1 MITRVFGLK
10 LIIKGVIIKVKEIE
24 KSVLD
29 KILCVYN
36 NLYEAEKK
44 IADYVIN
51 NKEKVIEMT
60 VSELASQSNVSEA
73 TIVRFCKK
81 CDLKGFHDLKINI
94 AKEMVKSKDNNI
106 SNELDSNNI
115 EQSLQNILANKIEE
129 LKQTISM
136 MHEEEIKN
144 VLDAIKNARIVQF
157 AAVGNTIPVAMD
169 GTYKFNQLGIAA
181 VTNTIWETQ
190 LAFAYTLTDKDV
202 VIVISNSGSSK
213 KLITLLEIANE
224 RKATTISITNH
235 ENSPVANE
243 SKYHINTATREKLF
257 LDEFSFSRV
266 SAMVVIE
273 ALYLLLTRDKKDA
286 YNWISQHEQSIAD
299 DKI

>member
-1 MITRVFGLK
+1 MK
-10 LIIKGVIIKVKEIE
+10 DIE
-24 KSVLD
+24 KKVLD
-29 KILCVYN
+29 KILCVYK

-60 VSELASQSNVSEA
+60 VSELATQSNVSEA

-81 CDLKGFHDLKINI
+81 CDFKGFHDLKINI
-94 AKEMVKSKDNNI
+94 AKEMVNSNNDKI
-106 SNELDSNNI
+106 SNELDFNNI
-115 EQSLQNILANKIEE
+115 SQSLQNILANKIEE

-136 MHEEEIKN
+136 IHEEDIKKI
-144 VLDAIKNARIVQF
+144 LDAIKNARIVQF

-169 GTYKFNQLGIAA
+169 GTYKFNQLGIAS

-190 LAFAYTLTDKDV
+190 LAFAYTLTNKDV

-213 KLITLLEIANE
+213 KLVTLLEIANK
-224 RKATTISITNH
+224 RQATTISITNH

-286 YNWISQHEQSIAD
+286 YSWISEHEESIAD

>member
-1 MITRVFGLK
+1 MIE
-10 LIIKGVIIKVKEIE
+10 GVIIKVKEIE

-29 KILCVYN
+29 KILSIYK
-36 NLYEAEKK
+36 NLHEAEKK
-44 IADYVIN
+44 IADYVID

-60 VSELASQSNVSEA
+60 VSELAAQSNVSEA

-81 CDLKGFHDLKINI
+81 CDLKGFYDLKIKI
-94 AKEMVKSKDNNI
+94 AKEMVNLKNNNI

-115 EQSLQNILANKIEE
+115 TQSLQNILANKIEE

-136 MHEEEIKN
+136 MNEKNIKKI
-144 VLDAIKNARIVQF
+144 LDVIKNARIVQF

-169 GTYKFNQLGIAA
+169 GTYKFNQLGISS

-190 LAFAYTLTDKDV
+190 LAFAYTLTNKDV

-213 KLITLLEIANE
+213 ELVTLLEIANE
-224 RKATTISITNH
+224 RQAITISITNH
-235 ENSPVANE
+235 ENSPVANK
-243 SKYHINTATREKLF
+243 SMYHINTSTREKLF

-273 ALYLLLTRDKKDA
+273 ILYLLLTREKKDA
-286 YNWISQHEQSIAD
+286 YKWISQHEQSIAEG
-299 DKI
+299 KI

>member
-1 MITRVFGLK
+1 MK
-10 LIIKGVIIKVKEIE
+10 DIE
-24 KSVLD
+24 KKVLD
-29 KILCVYN
+29 KILCVYK

-60 VSELASQSNVSEA
+60 VSELATQSNVSEA

-81 CDLKGFHDLKINI
+81 CDFKGFHDLKINI
-94 AKEMVKSKDNNI
+94 AKEMVNSNNDKI
-106 SNELDSNNI
+106 SNELDFNNI
-115 EQSLQNILANKIEE
+115 SQSLQNILANKIEE

-136 MHEEEIKN
+136 INEEDIKKI
-144 VLDAIKNARIVQF
+144 LDAIKKARVVQF

-169 GTYKFNQLGIAA
+169 GTYKFNQLGIAS

-190 LAFAYTLTDKDV
+190 LAFAYTLTNKDV

-213 KLITLLEIANE
+213 KLVTLLEIANK
-224 RKATTISITNH
+224 RQATTISITNH

-286 YNWISQHEQSIAD
+286 YSWISEHEESIAD

>member
-1 MITRVFGLK
+1 VK
-10 LIIKGVIIKVKEIE
+10 KVD

-29 KILCVYN
+29 KILCVYKE
-36 NLYEAEKK
+36 LYEAEKK

-51 NKEKVIEMT
+51 QKEKVIEMT
-60 VSELASQSNVSEA
+60 VSELAAQSNVSEA

-81 CDLKGFHDLKINI
+81 CGLKGFYDLKINI
-94 AKEMVKSKDNNI
+94 AKDMVKLKDSTV
-106 SNELDSNNI
+106 SNKLDSNNI
-115 EQSLQNILANKIEE
+115 GQSLQNILANKIEE
-129 LKQTISM
+129 LKQTILM
-136 MHEEEIKN
+136 MDEMEIKKI
-144 VLDAIKNARIVQF
+144 LDIIKNARIVQF

-169 GTYKFNQLGIAA
+169 GTYKFNQLGISA

-190 LAFAYTLTDKDV
+190 LAFTYTLTKDDV
-202 VIVISNSGSSK
+202 VIVISNSGSAK
-213 KLITLLEIANE
+213 KLVTLLEIANE

-243 SKYHINTATREKLF
+243 SKYHINTSTREKLF

-273 ALYLLLTRDKKDA
+273 VLYLLLTQDKKDA

-299 DKI
+299 AKV

>member
-1 MITRVFGLK
+1 M
-10 LIIKGVIIKVKEIE
+10 KEIE

-29 KILCVYN
+29 KILCVYKT
-36 NLYEAEKK
+36 LYEAEKK

-60 VSELASQSNVSEA
+60 VSELAAQSNVSEA

-81 CDLKGFHDLKINI
+81 CDLKGFYDLKINI
-94 AKEMVKSKDNNI
+94 AKEMVKSKSNKI

-115 EQSLQNILANKIEE
+115 SQSLQNILANKIEE

-136 MHEEEIKN
+136 MHEEDIKKI
-144 VLDAIKNARIVQF
+144 LESIKSARIVQF

-169 GTYKFNQLGIAA
+169 GAYKFNQLGISS
-181 VTNTIWETQ
+181 VTNTVWETQ
-190 LAFAYTLTDKDV
+190 LAFAYTLTKDDV

-213 KLITLLEIANE
+213 DLVTLLNIANE
-224 RKATTISITNH
+224 RQATTIAITNH
-235 ENSPVANE
+235 ENSPVANT
-243 SKYHINTATREKLF
+243 SKYHINTSTREKLF

-273 ALYLLLTRDKKDA
+273 TLYLLLTRDKEDA
-286 YNWISQHEQSIAD
+286 YSWISQHEQSIAEG
-299 DKI
+299 KI

>member
-1 MITRVFGLK
+1 MK
-10 LIIKGVIIKVKEIE
+10 KVD

-29 KILCVYN
+29 KILCVYKE
-36 NLYEAEKK
+36 LYEAEKK

-51 NKEKVIEMT
+51 QKEKVIEMT
-60 VSELASQSNVSEA
+60 VSELAAQSNVSEA

-81 CDLKGFHDLKINI
+81 CGLKGFYDLKINI
-94 AKEMVKSKDNNI
+94 AKDMVKLKDSTV
-106 SNELDSNNI
+106 SNKLDSNNI
-115 EQSLQNILANKIEE
+115 GQSLQNILANKIEE
-129 LKQTISM
+129 LKQTILM
-136 MHEEEIKN
+136 MDEREIKKI
-144 VLDAIKNARIVQF
+144 LDIIKNARIVQF

-169 GTYKFNQLGIAA
+169 GTYKFNQLGISA

-190 LAFAYTLTDKDV
+190 LAFTYTLTKDDV
-202 VIVISNSGSSK
+202 VIVISNSGSAK
-213 KLITLLEIANE
+213 KLVTLLEIANE
-224 RKATTISITNH
+224 RKAITISITNH

-243 SKYHINTATREKLF
+243 SKYHINTSTREKLF

-273 ALYLLLTRDKKDA
+273 VLYLLLTQDKKDA

-299 DKI
+299 AKV

>member
-1 MITRVFGLK
+1 VK
-10 LIIKGVIIKVKEIE
+10 KVE

-29 KILCVYN
+29 KILSVYKD
-36 NLYEAEKK
+36 LYEAEKK

-51 NKEKVIEMT
+51 QKEKVIEMT
-60 VSELASQSNVSEA
+60 VSELAAQSNVSEA

-81 CDLKGFHDLKINI
+81 CGMKGFYDLKINI
-94 AKEMVKSKDNNI
+94 AKDMVKLNDNTV
-106 SNELDSNNI
+106 SNKLDSNNI
-115 EQSLQNILANKIEE
+115 AQSLQNILANKIEE

-136 MHEEEIKN
+136 MDEKEIKKI
-144 VLDAIKNARIVQF
+144 LDIIKNARIVQF

-169 GTYKFNQLGIAA
+169 GTYKFNQLGIRS

-190 LAFAYTLTDKDV
+190 LAFTYTLTKDDV
-202 VIVISNSGSSK
+202 VIVISNSGSAK
-213 KLITLLEIANE
+213 NLVTLLEIANE

-243 SKYHINTATREKLF
+243 SKYHINTSTREKLF

-266 SAMVVIE
+266 SAMVVVE
-273 ALYLLLTRDKKDA
+273 ALYLLLTQDKKDS

-299 DKI
+299 AKV